1 MCLCGTHTGDKL
13 LKDFECGICGKGFK
27 ENVNLQEHIKI
38 HTDDD
43 TLYKCDICYIY
54 KMYHFYVFL
63 CGSVSYNSH

>member
-1 MCLCGTHTGDKL
+1 VFSQSSTLQRHIGTHTGDKL

-43 TLYKCDICYIY
+43 TLYKCDICDC
-54 KMYHFYVFL
+54 HLYVFQYVP
-63 CGSVSYNSH
+63 VS